1 MMAPRIARPLVGAA
15 VLAVLAAS
23 GAEAQQR
30 VRQSGGRL
38 TTAKEELLELE
49 SRWNVA
55 HVYADTTTLFRLW
68 ADDII
73 VIVPEMRPF
82 TKDDLKAFW
91 RSGRS
96 HITRHETS
104 DVSVRGYDLT
114 AVVEGTL
121 TREQSFSSHTV
132 TNLWRFTKIYVKRD
146 GEWKVVS
153 YHASPLPA
161 ER

>member
-1 MMAPRIARPLVGAA
+1 MTAA
-15 VLAVLAAS
+15 LMVLAS
-23 GAEAQQR
+23 GTIQAQQR
-30 VRQSGGRL
+30 VRQSGRA
-38 TTAKEELLELE
+38 TTAKEELLALE
-49 SRWNVA
+49 AKWNVA

-104 DVSVRGYDLT
+104 DVSVRGYDFT

-121 TREQSFSSHTV
+121 IREQSFSSHAV
-132 TNLWRFTKIYVKRD
+132 TNHWRFTKIYVKRD

>member
-1 MMAPRIARPLVGAA
+1 MIAAHLARTFAGVAMLILLAGRGAD
-15 VLAVLAAS
+15 
-23 GAEAQQR
+23 AQQR
-30 VRQSGGRL
+30 VTQSARL

-68 ADDII
+68 AEDII

-82 TKDDLKAFW
+82 TKDDLKSAW

-96 HITRHETS
+96 HITRYETS
-104 DVSVRGYDLT
+104 DVTVRGYDLT

-121 TREQSFSSHTV
+121 IREQSISSHAV
-132 TNLWRFTKIYVKRD
+132 TNHWRYTKIYVKRD